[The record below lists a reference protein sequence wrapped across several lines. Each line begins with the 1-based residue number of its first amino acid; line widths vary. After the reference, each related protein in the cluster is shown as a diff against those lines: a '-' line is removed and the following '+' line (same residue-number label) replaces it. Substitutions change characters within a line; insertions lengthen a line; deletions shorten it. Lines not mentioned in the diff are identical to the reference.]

1 MWYKKH
7 TIRTL
12 TILHIYFY
20 CRTSFQNTNVF
31 KTGLS
36 NFHKVTVSVL
46 KLHFPTQKT
55 KIVSYRIYKR
65 WVIKLTNSFRYEFDD
80 ELCNYTT
87 YIKNY
92 VLYNTESQHLPNIVL
107 DTLNKHAPIKKKY
120 SSCITAN
127 QSSFMTRNE
136 KI

>member
-1 MWYKKH
+1 MNLMMNYA
-7 TIRTL
+7 T
-12 TILHIYFY
+12 
-20 CRTSFQNTNVF
+20 
-31 KTGLS
+31 
-36 NFHKVTVSVL
+36 
-46 KLHFPTQKT
+46 
-55 KIVSYRIYKR
+55 
-65 WVIKLTNSFRYEFDD
+65 
-80 ELCNYTT
+80 YTT